1 MERIKTFF
9 ADARTEFRHVN
20 WPTRAEATRLVVIVV
35 GLSLGLAFF
44 LGVFDYF
51 FTSGV
56 QSLVQKSLGF

>member
-35 GLSLGLAFF
+35 GLSLGMIN
-44 LGVFDYF
+44 
-51 FTSGV
+51 TI
-56 QSLVQKSLGF
+56 